1 MAKVKVAKG
10 KSMYSDMLAKI
21 RKKPGSSN
29 AGKYPGVKPSDFA
42 GGKENPYSFPIN
54 TRKRAKAALSYA
66 RYAKKPNQVRRKACS
81 KYPGLCSKKTLQ
93 KIRKSK

>member
-1 MAKVKVAKG
+1 MKKVRVAKG
-10 KSMYSDMLAKI
+10 KTVPFGVLSKI
-21 RKKPGSSN
+21 RKRRGSSN
-29 AGKYPGVKPSDFA
+29 AGKYKGVKLSDFA

-66 RYAKKPNQVRRKACS
+66 RFAKNPNKVRRKACN

-93 KIRKSK
+93 KIKS